1 MMSKADDLRKKM
13 ANRGTAQAFT
23 PRQSVDIQPLPQTQN
38 NITEVKQEL
47 AVPRTKVPT
56 TKSAVKPSKAK
67 AQPET
72 DELVALYAKVPKE
85 DKRWLDHYRI
95 DEGKDLGALVS
106 EAINLLRKQAEK
118 G

>member
-1 MMSKADDLRKKM
+1 MSKADDLRKKM

-23 PRQSVDIQPLPQTQN
+23 PRQSVDIQPIPQPQSS
-38 NITEVKQEL
+38 ITEVKREP
-47 AVPRTKVPT
+47 AAPKTKTPA
-56 TKSAVKPSKAK
+56 TKSTVKPSKAK
-67 AQPET
+67 AQPES
-72 DELVALYAKVPKE
+72 DELVALFAKVPKE

-95 DEGKDLGALVS
+95 DEGKDLGVLVS

>member
-13 ANRGTAQAFT
+13 ANRGTIQAFT
-23 PRQSVDIQPLPQTQN
+23 PRQSVDIQPLPQTQSN
-38 NITEVKQEL
+38 VTEVKQEP
-47 AVPRTKVPT
+47 ATPKTKAPI
-56 TKSAVKPSKAK
+56 TKSSVKPSKAK
-67 AQPET
+67 TQPES
-72 DELVALYAKVPKE
+72 DELVALFAKVPKE